1 MSQLD
6 QAVDGWMACS
16 TSTTNTSCA
25 CDTRRSSGGF
35 RSALKFY
42 YDAAPSGARDC
53 RLLSAAEVGLG
64 TAALTNWAAGSG
76 EDTHWYARPAAP
88 THLDAVAVAHTTQS
102 AVSIQTVGTV
112 LTCRS
117 VRATRSGM
125 WGGMW
130 WVARRA
136 EQTGCVLPCT

>member
-1 MSQLD
+1 MTCVFVTPNLSPADDPGTTMPLIRNVPVVSQLD

-42 YDAAPSGARDC
+42 YDAAPSGARNC
-53 RLLSAAEVGLG
+53 RLLSAAEVSLG

-76 EDTHWYARPAAP
+76 EDTHWYARPAPTLWPLLTSLKVQCPSKRWAP
-88 THLDAVAVAHTTQS
+88 
-102 AVSIQTVGTV
+102 
-112 LTCRS
+112 C
-117 VRATRSGM
+117 
-125 WGGMW
+125 
-130 WVARRA
+130 
-136 EQTGCVLPCT
+136 